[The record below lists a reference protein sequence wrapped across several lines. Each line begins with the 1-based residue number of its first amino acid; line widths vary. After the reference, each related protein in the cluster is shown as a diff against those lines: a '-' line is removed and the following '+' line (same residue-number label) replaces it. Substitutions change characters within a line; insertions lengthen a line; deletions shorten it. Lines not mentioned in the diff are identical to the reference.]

1 MKTIGSQ
8 VQKMAAI
15 LLSFMALLLALPP
28 LAAHA
33 EEAESKTIRVAFPT
47 QEGMSFVGHS
57 GKVTGYNYDYLEKI
71 SEYTG
76 WQMDYVLYA
85 SNDGNEA
92 VGSALADLQNGN
104 VDLMGPLLK
113 NAATEEMFEFPEH
126 SYGTVYTTLN
136 ALNSSGLREQ
146 NLFSLAVLRVG
157 LWEQAET
164 RNSEVLAFLESE
176 NLPYEITYY
185 DSADA
190 QKQALTD
197 GKVDVISSVSLSPIA
212 NTRIVAQF
220 APRPYYFA
228 APKGQTELAKQLDET
243 IAKLN
248 QTEPKLQDTLY
259 DTYFRNVEDAFVLTK
274 DESAL
279 LQQMDTVQVLC
290 VDGDAPFVYQ
300 KDGQPAGMLLSIL
313 NDFAAET
320 GVTFNYTF
328 CADRTEATQLLAEK
342 SYDMLI
348 GLPLTSSSCAEFGF
362 INSAP
367 VLESQLAY
375 VQTPSGR
382 GGTRIA
388 LVKGL
393 EEQIDTSDYSETML
407 CDNEADAMNAVAKG
421 KADLAVGN
429 RSTLEYYIY
438 ETGGQLVTSMIPG
451 QNQKNCFAISRNVDA
466 GFITALN
473 SYIYSL
479 NEAELA
485 AYLSSG
491 NEHSNSAS
499 PLVYAR
505 RHPIQTTG
513 MVLLAAIVVTVIIV
527 IMMARAA
534 KQKAAAQE
542 MHNRQLKEAL
552 QIAQDANA
560 AKTTFLSNMS
570 HDIRTPMN
578 AVIGFA
584 VLLNREPDDPVKVR
598 EYARK
603 INAASNHLLGLINDI
618 LDISKIESG
627 KIALNLTVFS
637 INEMLESIN
646 VVVRPQAGAKKQT
659 FQIKTGKLKH
669 ELYVGD
675 KVRINQVLINLLS
688 NAVKYTPLNGHI
700 TLEIT
705 DRGQSSSAVENL
717 EFKVIDDGYGV
728 SEEFQK
734 IIFDPFTRA
743 ENTTTNRE
751 AGTGL
756 GLAITKNIIDLMGG
770 TIALESKVGEGSTFT
785 VELPL
790 RIPHEEQDD
799 SFWEKHGVARVL
811 VADDDPNVV
820 EGIREMMKGTGVTVE
835 YASNGQKALEMVKAE
850 YAAKREYN
858 AIILD
863 WQMPVMNGLDAAKE
877 IREIIP
883 IDTPV
888 LFLTSYDW
896 SSIETQALEI
906 EIDGFLSKPFTKI
919 NLMEKLIDVER
930 FKNSITRPDIKID
943 LKGLH
948 FLAAEDNAL
957 NSEILVEILKS
968 EGATCDIAENGQIAV
983 EMFTAAP
990 AGTYDAILMDVMM
1003 PVLNGYDA
1011 TRLIRKSSH
1020 PEAMTIPIVAMTA
1033 NAFVRDVQDAL
1044 DAGMNAHLAKPM
1056 NLDAL
1061 KNTLGSC
1068 LKQRAVTEE

>member
-1 MKTIGSQ
+1 MEKLNRKIKFATS
-8 VQKMAAI
+8 V
-15 LLSFMALLLALPP
+15 LLSLVILLLALRP

-33 EEAESKTIRVAFPT
+33 EDAEQKTIRVAFPA

-76 WQMDYVLYA
+76 WKMEYVLYA

-92 VGSALADLQNGN
+92 VGSALEDLQNGN
-104 VDLMGPLLK
+104 VELMGPLLK
-113 NAATEEMFEFPEH
+113 NESTEKMFEFPEH

-136 ALNSSGLREQ
+136 ALTSSGLREQ
-146 NLFSLAVLRVG
+146 NIPTLDILRVG
-157 LWEQAET
+157 LWKKAET
-164 RNSEVLAFLESE
+164 RNSEVIAFLDSE
-176 NLPYEITYY
+176 NINYEITYY
-185 DSADA
+185 DEADA
-190 QKQALTD
+190 QKQALID

-228 APKGQTELAKQLDET
+228 APKGETALAKELDET
-243 IAKLN
+243 IVKLN

-259 DTYFRNVEDAFVLTK
+259 DKYFRTVEDSFVVTAE
-274 DESAL
+274 ESKFLAG
-279 LQQMDTVQVLC
+279 MDTLQVLC
-290 VDGDAPFVYQ
+290 VNGDAPYVYQ
-300 KDGQPAGMLLSIL
+300 KDSQPAGMLVSIL
-313 NDFAAET
+313 DDFAADA
-320 GVTFNYTF
+320 GVTINYTF
-328 CADRTEATQLLAEK
+328 CKDRAEAETLLGEQK
-342 SYDMLI
+342 YDMVI
-348 GLPLTSSSCAEFGF
+348 GMPMTSGNCADYGY

-367 VLESQLAY
+367 VLETAIAY
-375 VQTPSGR
+375 VQNPNGK
-382 GGTRIA
+382 GGDRIA
-388 LVKGL
+388 MVKGL
-393 EEQIDTSDYSETML
+393 EEQIDTADYTETIL
-407 CDNEADAMNAVAKG
+407 CDNESDALAAVANG
-421 KADLAVGN
+421 QADLAAGN
-429 RSTLEYYIY
+429 RSVFEYYIF
-438 ETGGQLVTSMIPG
+438 ETGSQLVTSPIPG
-451 QNQKNCFAISRNVDA
+451 QNQKICVSVSRDIDNTFLTV
-466 GFITALN
+466 LN
-473 SYIYSL
+473 SYVYSL
-479 NEAELA
+479 TEAELA
-485 AYLSSG
+485 SYLSSG
-491 NEHSNSAS
+491 NEHSDSMS
-499 PLVYAR
+499 PLIYVR
-505 RHPIQTTG
+505 RHPVQTA
-513 MVLLAAIVVTVIIV
+513 LIIILAAVLVTTIIVVL
-527 IMMARAA
+527 MSRSA
-534 KQKAAAQE
+534 KQKAAMQE
-542 MHNRQLKEAL
+542 EHNQQLKEAL

-584 VLLNREPDDPVKVR
+584 LLLNREPDDPVKVR
-598 EYARK
+598 EYSRK
-603 INAASNHLLGLINDI
+603 ISAASNHLLGLINDI

-627 KIALNLTVFS
+627 KIALNQTVFS
-637 INEMLESIN
+637 INEMVEPIN
-646 VVVRPQAGAKKQT
+646 VVVRPQAGAKKQDL
-659 FQIKTGKLKH
+659 QIKVGKMQH

-675 KVRINQVLINLLS
+675 KVRINQILINLLG

-700 TLEIT
+700 SLEIT
-705 DRGQSSSAVENL
+705 DLGPSSSAAENIQ
-717 EFKVIDDGYGV
+717 FVVSDDGYGI

-770 TIALESKVGEGSTFT
+770 TVTLDSKVGEGSTFT

-799 SFWEKHGVARVL
+799 SFWEKHGVSRVL
-811 VADDDPNVV
+811 VADDDKDVI
-820 EGIREMMKGTGVTVE
+820 EGIRKMMDGSGVQIE
-835 YASNGQKALEMVKAE
+835 SAPDGKEALAMVKKE
-850 YAAKREYN
+850 YDAGREYN

-863 WQMPVMNGLDAAKE
+863 WQMPVMNGMDAAKA

-896 SSIETQALEI
+896 TSIETQALEI

-930 FKNSITRPDIKID
+930 FKNSVSKSDVKIELD
-943 LKGLH
+943 GLH

-957 NSEILVEILKS
+957 NAEILEEILKH

-983 EMFTAAP
+983 DMFTNAP
-990 AGTYDAILMDVMM
+990 TGTYDAILMDVMM

-1011 TRLIRKSSH
+1011 TRLIRQSKH
-1020 PEAMTIPIVAMTA
+1020 PEAMTIPIIAMTA

-1068 LKQRAVTEE
+1068 LKQQG